1 MVKADA
7 TGWNED
13 WTKDE
18 PAPIPIEEKAEPVKP
33 KIRFG
38 NDVAKEI
45 IQQQNLDEAF
55 FPELGDELDKE
66 KEKTNKKDVLINNM
80 KMNKPKNELLQRSTK
95 LSGLSG
101 VKPTPGSGGGGLL
114 SFKGNIDRKKLDW
127 INQPLNADN
136 NSATGGALGE

>member
-18 PAPIPIEEKAEPVKP
+18 PAPIPIEEKAEPAKP
-33 KIRFG
+33 KIKFG

-66 KEKTNKKDVLINNM
+66 KYT
-80 KMNKPKNELLQRSTK
+80 
-95 LSGLSG
+95 
-101 VKPTPGSGGGGLL
+101 
-114 SFKGNIDRKKLDW
+114 
-127 INQPLNADN
+127 
-136 NSATGGALGE
+136 